1 MHTRFVKTALVCA
14 LSAVALVGCGKGIK
28 AESKKPAKLIKISAP
43 VAVLSPVFSASL
55 DQGRSMMKGSR
66 ASKKDVVDLQVAQTG
81 EGLIAASRGGIVALL
96 NGKQT
101 VWSVDLKEAI
111 TSGVSSNQSG
121 SVAIVG
127 TRSGKVVAINAQTG
141 AIVWE
146 KALPTSSPTPALI
159 TNNRVLLS
167 GNNGTLYGL
176 DLQTGTAM
184 WQFSTQN
191 VDVSVRGAAKPLHL
205 DEQTALFGTADG
217 RIHAINPA
225 SGTPLWTR
233 RVGMATGGSAVE
245 RMSDV
250 DGTPLVVGQHLY
262 VTSFSGQLAAFNMS
276 TGRPMFVGEIPS
288 TKSPTVLGEVLVA
301 TGVNGDVKAFNRLT
315 GETLWLNENLKHRK
329 LTNPVTVGN
338 YIAVGDYDGVIH
350 LFDVNGNIVSRV
362 DTKGQLTSLQV
373 NGNRLY
379 AQSAS
384 GVVSVWQF

>member
-81 EGLIAASRGGIVALL
+81 EGLIAASRGGIVSLL

-111 TSGVSSNQSG
+111 TSGVASNQSG

-146 KALPTSSPTPALI
+146 KALPTSSPTPALV

-217 RIHAINPA
+217 RIHAINPV

-262 VTSFSGQLAAFNMS
+262 VTSFSGQLAAFDMS

-288 TKSPTVLGEVLVA
+288 TKSPTILGETLVA

-329 LTNPVTVGN
+329 LTNPVNVGN
-338 YIAVGDYDGVIH
+338 YVAVGDYDGVIH
-350 LFDVNGNIVSRV
+350 LFDVDGNIVSRAE
-362 DTKGQLTSLQV
+362 TKGQLTSLQV

>member
-28 AESKKPAKLIKISAP
+28 AESKKPTKLIKISAP

-111 TSGVSSNQSG
+111 TSGVASNQSG

-176 DLQTGTAM
+176 DLQTGTAT

-191 VDVSVRGAAKPLHL
+191 IDVSVRGAAKPLHL

-217 RIHAINPA
+217 RIHAINPV

-262 VTSFSGQLAAFNMS
+262 VTSFSGQLAAFDMS
-276 TGRPMFVGEIPS
+276 TGRPIFVGEISS

-338 YIAVGDYDGVIH
+338 HVAVGDYDGVIH
-350 LFDVNGNIVSRV
+350 LFDVNGNIVSRAE
-362 DTKGQLTSLQV
+362 TKGQLTSLQV

>member
-81 EGLIAASRGGIVALL
+81 EGLIAASRGGIVSLL

-111 TSGVSSNQSG
+111 TSGVASNQSG
-121 SVAIVG
+121 SVAILG

-146 KALPTSSPTPALI
+146 KALPTSSPTPALV

-217 RIHAINPA
+217 RIHAINPV

-262 VTSFSGQLAAFNMS
+262 VTSFSGQLAAFDMS

-288 TKSPTVLGEVLVA
+288 TKSPTILGETLVA
-301 TGVNGDVKAFNRLT
+301 TGVNGDIKAFNRLT

-329 LTNPVTVGN
+329 LTNPVNVGN
-338 YIAVGDYDGVIH
+338 YVAVGDYDGVIH
-350 LFDVNGNIVSRV
+350 LFDVDGNIVSRAE
-362 DTKGQLTSLQV
+362 TKGQLTSLQV

>member
-28 AESKKPAKLIKISAP
+28 AESKKPAKLIKVSAP

-111 TSGVSSNQSG
+111 TSGVASNQSG

-250 DGTPLVVGQHLY
+250 DGTPLVVGRHLY
-262 VTSFSGQLAAFNMS
+262 VTSFSGQLAAFDMS
-276 TGRPMFVGEIPS
+276 TGRPIFVGEISS

-338 YIAVGDYDGVIH
+338 HVAVGDYDGVIH
-350 LFDVNGNIVSRV
+350 LFDVNGNIVSRAE
-362 DTKGQLTSLQV
+362 TKGQLTSLQV

>member
-111 TSGVSSNQSG
+111 TSGVASNQSG

-262 VTSFSGQLAAFNMS
+262 VTSFSGQLAAFDMS
-276 TGRPMFVGEIPS
+276 TGRPIFVGEISS

-338 YIAVGDYDGVIH
+338 HVAVGDYDGVIH
-350 LFDVNGNIVSRV
+350 LFDVNGNIVSRAE
-362 DTKGQLTSLQV
+362 TKGQLTSLQV

>member
-14 LSAVALVGCGKGIK
+14 LSAAALVGCGKGIK

-81 EGLIAASRGGIVALL
+81 EGLIAASRGGIVSLL

-111 TSGVSSNQSG
+111 TSGVASNQSG

-146 KALPTSSPTPALI
+146 KALPTSSPTPALV

-217 RIHAINPA
+217 RIHAINPV

-262 VTSFSGQLAAFNMS
+262 VTSFSGQLAAFDMS

-288 TKSPTVLGEVLVA
+288 TKSPTILGETLVA

-329 LTNPVTVGN
+329 LTNPVNVGN
-338 YIAVGDYDGVIH
+338 YVAVGDYDGVIH
-350 LFDVNGNIVSRV
+350 LFDVDGNIVSRAE
-362 DTKGQLTSLQV
+362 TKGQLTSLQV

>member
-81 EGLIAASRGGIVALL
+81 EGLIAASRGGIVSLL

-111 TSGVSSNQSG
+111 TSGVASNQSG
-121 SVAIVG
+121 SVAILG
-127 TRSGKVVAINAQTG
+127 ARSGKVVAINAQTG

-146 KALPTSSPTPALI
+146 KALPTSSPTPALV

-191 VDVSVRGAAKPLHL
+191 VDVSVRGAAKPLYL

-217 RIHAINPA
+217 RIHAINPV

-262 VTSFSGQLAAFNMS
+262 VTSFSGQLAAFDMS

-288 TKSPTVLGEVLVA
+288 TKSPTILGETLVV

-329 LTNPVTVGN
+329 LTNPVNVGN
-338 YIAVGDYDGVIH
+338 YVAVGDYDGVIH
-350 LFDVNGNIVSRV
+350 LFDVDGNIVSRAE
-362 DTKGQLTSLQV
+362 TKGQLTSLQV

>member
-14 LSAVALVGCGKGIK
+14 LSAAALVGCGKGIK

-66 ASKKDVVDLQVAQTG
+66 ASKKDVVDLQVTQTG
-81 EGLIAASRGGIVALL
+81 EGVIATSRGGIVALL

-111 TSGVSSNQSG
+111 TSGVASNQSG

-262 VTSFSGQLAAFNMS
+262 VTSFSGQLAAFDMS
-276 TGRPMFVGEIPS
+276 TGRPMFVGEISS

-338 YIAVGDYDGVIH
+338 HVAVGDYDGVIH
-350 LFDVNGNIVSRV
+350 LFDVNGNIVSRAE
-362 DTKGQLTSLQV
+362 TKGQLTSLQV

>member
-81 EGLIAASRGGIVALL
+81 EGLIAASRGGIVSLL

-111 TSGVSSNQSG
+111 TSGVASNQSG
-121 SVAIVG
+121 SVAILG

-146 KALPTSSPTPALI
+146 KALPTSSPTPALV

-217 RIHAINPA
+217 RIHAINPV

-262 VTSFSGQLAAFNMS
+262 VTSFSGQLAAFDMS

-288 TKSPTVLGEVLVA
+288 TKSPTILGETLVA

-329 LTNPVTVGN
+329 LTNPVNVGN
-338 YIAVGDYDGVIH
+338 YVAVGDYDGVIH
-350 LFDVNGNIVSRV
+350 LFDVDGNIVSRAE
-362 DTKGQLTSLQV
+362 TKGQLTSLQV

>member
-81 EGLIAASRGGIVALL
+81 EGLIAASRGGIVSLL

-111 TSGVSSNQSG
+111 TSGVASNQSG
-121 SVAIVG
+121 SVAILG

-146 KALPTSSPTPALI
+146 KALPTSSPTPALV

-217 RIHAINPA
+217 RIHAINPV

-262 VTSFSGQLAAFNMS
+262 VTSFSGQLAAFDMS

-288 TKSPTVLGEVLVA
+288 TKSPTILGETLVV

-329 LTNPVTVGN
+329 LTNPVNVGN
-338 YIAVGDYDGVIH
+338 YVAVGDYDGVIH
-350 LFDVNGNIVSRV
+350 LFDVDGNIVSRAE
-362 DTKGQLTSLQV
+362 TKGQLTSLQV

>member
-28 AESKKPAKLIKISAP
+28 AESKKPAKLIKVSAP

-111 TSGVSSNQSG
+111 TSGVASNQSG

-250 DGTPLVVGQHLY
+250 DGTPLVVGRHLY
-262 VTSFSGQLAAFNMS
+262 VTSFSGQLAAFDMS
-276 TGRPMFVGEIPS
+276 TGRPMFVGEISS

-315 GETLWLNENLKHRK
+315 GETLWLNENLKYRK

-338 YIAVGDYDGVIH
+338 HVAVGDYDGVIH
-350 LFDVNGNIVSRV
+350 LFDVNGNIVSRAE
-362 DTKGQLTSLQV
+362 TKGQLTSLQV

>member
-28 AESKKPAKLIKISAP
+28 AESKKPAKLIKISTP

-81 EGLIAASRGGIVALL
+81 EGLIAASRGGIVSLL

-111 TSGVSSNQSG
+111 TSGVASNQSG
-121 SVAIVG
+121 SVAILG

-146 KALPTSSPTPALI
+146 KALPTSSPTPALV

-191 VDVSVRGAAKPLHL
+191 VDVSVRGAAKPLYL

-217 RIHAINPA
+217 RIHAINPV

-262 VTSFSGQLAAFNMS
+262 VTSFSGQLAAFDMS

-288 TKSPTVLGEVLVA
+288 TKSPTILGETLVV

-329 LTNPVTVGN
+329 LTNPVNVGN
-338 YIAVGDYDGVIH
+338 YVAVGDYDGVIH
-350 LFDVNGNIVSRV
+350 LFDVDGNIVSRAE
-362 DTKGQLTSLQV
+362 TKGQLTSLQV

>member
-111 TSGVSSNQSG
+111 TSGVASNQSG

-250 DGTPLVVGQHLY
+250 DGTPLVVGRHLY
-262 VTSFSGQLAAFNMS
+262 VTSFSGQLAAFDMS
-276 TGRPMFVGEIPS
+276 TGRPMFVGEISS

-338 YIAVGDYDGVIH
+338 HVAVGDYDGVIH
-350 LFDVNGNIVSRV
+350 LFDVNGNIVSRAE
-362 DTKGQLTSLQV
+362 TKGQLTSLQV

>member
-28 AESKKPAKLIKISAP
+28 VENKKPAKLIKISAP

-81 EGLIAASRGGIVALL
+81 EGLIAASRGGIVSLL

-111 TSGVSSNQSG
+111 TSGVASNQSG

-146 KALPTSSPTPALI
+146 KALPTSSPTPALV

-217 RIHAINPA
+217 RIHAINPV

-262 VTSFSGQLAAFNMS
+262 VTSFSGQLAAFDMS

-288 TKSPTVLGEVLVA
+288 TKSPTILGETLVA

-329 LTNPVTVGN
+329 LTNPVNVGN
-338 YIAVGDYDGVIH
+338 YVAVGDYDGVIH
-350 LFDVNGNIVSRV
+350 LFDVDGNIVSRAE
-362 DTKGQLTSLQV
+362 TKGQLTSLQV

>member
-111 TSGVSSNQSG
+111 TSGVASNQSG

-250 DGTPLVVGQHLY
+250 DGTPLVVGRHLY
-262 VTSFSGQLAAFNMS
+262 VTSFSGQLAAFDMS
-276 TGRPMFVGEIPS
+276 TGRPMFVGEISS

-315 GETLWLNENLKHRK
+315 GETLWLNENLKYRK

-338 YIAVGDYDGVIH
+338 HVAVGDYDGVIH
-350 LFDVNGNIVSRV
+350 LFDVNGNIVSRAE
-362 DTKGQLTSLQV
+362 TKGQLTSLQV

>member
-1 MHTRFVKTALVCA
+1 MHTRFVQTALVCA

-55 DQGRSMMKGSR
+55 DQGRSMMKGIR

-81 EGLIAASRGGIVALL
+81 EGLIAASRDGIVALL

-250 DGTPLVVGQHLY
+250 DGMPLVVGQHLY

>member
-81 EGLIAASRGGIVALL
+81 EGLIAASRGGIVSLL

-111 TSGVSSNQSG
+111 TSGVASNQSG

-146 KALPTSSPTPALI
+146 KALPTSSPTPALV

-217 RIHAINPA
+217 RIHAINPV

-262 VTSFSGQLAAFNMS
+262 VTSFSGQLAAFDMS

-288 TKSPTVLGEVLVA
+288 TKSPTILGETLVV

-329 LTNPVTVGN
+329 LTNPVNVGN
-338 YIAVGDYDGVIH
+338 YVAVGDYDGVIH
-350 LFDVNGNIVSRV
+350 LFDVDGNIVSRAE
-362 DTKGQLTSLQV
+362 TKGQLTSLQV